1 MLHLQKVYIHIL
13 WNWRC
18 TVSIVRSRI
27 SIQSTQKEKEM
38 TRTALKSMYE
48 RVSIGVFR
56 KLPEYFLA
64 YAIQQLLNFQP
75 PISWGNCQIYTLF
88 LLPYAWVLLKNNSKN
103 PKLSDGFHKWN
114 PSLMRFHNSVKEVLY
129 KDIVIKSLKV
139 KVHEARDISTEIKI
153 SISAGSGLEVP
164 WVVEF
169 NVFKRLTT

>member
-64 YAIQQLLNFQP
+64 YAIQLLLNFPP

-114 PSLMRFHNSVKEVLY
+114 PSLMRFHNSVKFYTKILLSRVWKWKYMKHVTYQQKL
-129 KDIVIKSLKV
+129 KSASLQ
-139 KVHEARDISTEIKI
+139 
-153 SISAGSGLEVP
+153 
-164 WVVEF
+164 VVG
-169 NVFKRLTT
+169 